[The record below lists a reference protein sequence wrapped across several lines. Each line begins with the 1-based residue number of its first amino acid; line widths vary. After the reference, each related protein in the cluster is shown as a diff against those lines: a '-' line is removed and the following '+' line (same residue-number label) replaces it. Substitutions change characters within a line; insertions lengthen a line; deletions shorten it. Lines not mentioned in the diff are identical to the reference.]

1 MTKAIA
7 IPLIIKRIAI
17 FLMAIATEGG
27 LVLQRANKRA
37 DALWGTSLPSSVIY
51 KKQRKEVT

>member
-1 MTKAIA
+1 
-7 IPLIIKRIAI
+7 
-17 FLMAIATEGG
+17 MAIATEGE

-37 DALWGTSLPSSVIY
+37 DALWGTSPPSSVIY